1 MRKDWQ
7 TSMKWNVRL
16 FYFINSRRSKFLDKF
31 YKLYF
36 RMGKSYSL
44 PVYLPFFIYYGGK
57 KGIVHLVISILITG
71 IIMPAIKYTFRHK
84 RPSVLLE
91 KVYILEPVKLKSFPS
106 ADAAYVFTLF
116 GVIIFYAPVYIDA
129 LFLLNALII
138 AYGRIYMG
146 AHFPF
151 DVLIGSTIGFLSGL
165 IGYSISKNLL
175 QDVQIS
181 DSNSLSFFISSLLN
195 FLSL

>member
-7 TSMKWNVRL
+7 TSIKWNVKL
-16 FYFINSRRSKFLDKF
+16 FYLINSKRSKFLDRF
-31 YKLYF
+31 YRVYF

-44 PVYLPFFIYYGGK
+44 PVYLPFFLYYGGK
-57 KGIVHLVISILITG
+57 KGIVHLIISVLITG
-71 IIMPAIKYTFRHK
+71 IVMPAIKYTFRHK

-106 ADAAYVFTLF
+106 ADAAYVFTLL
-116 GVIIFYAPVYIDA
+116 GVIIFYAPFYIDL
-129 LFLLNALII
+129 LFVLNALII

-151 DVLIGSTIGFLSGL
+151 DVLVGSTIGFLSG
-165 IGYSISKNLL
+165 IGGYYLTEKLSQHIQNSESIS
-175 QDVQIS
+175 S
-181 DSNSLSFFISSLLN
+181 SFFISSLVN